1 MSGVAGGQGCQDR
14 GLWPGLVS
22 AFVVGG
28 DRADTFSTCGGRWWS
43 PAAGGI
49 RCQGPTPGEAD
60 RKHQKAGS
68 SKASLPVLPV
78 PRTARGLTNV
88 PCPGARLGQG
98 WWATGTGLHRSRPAL
113 GLQGIVVASAAG
125 GTGAVSAAVG
135 GHRARRLLFILV
147 KMRARSCRAGGPAA
161 HDPGSMGLK
170 LEGGRRAAHS
180 STLHHAGST
189 APPGQSPPLPG
200 SPAGPLRPPRGLGV
214 TLGHGSC
221 PWPRAT
227 GVGQDSAG
235 KVAPELPRVAPVI
248 AGEKTNP
255 TSRARGSRRAGSRHH
270 AADPR
275 PPGLRALPGSA
286 NLLPPLSRRQKWWQQ
301 EE

>member
-1 MSGVAGGQGCQDR
+1 MS
-14 GLWPGLVS
+14 W
-22 AFVVGG
+22 G
-28 DRADTFSTCGGRWWS
+28 DRADTFSACGGRWRS
-43 PAAGGI
+43 PAAGEI
-49 RCQGPTPGEAD
+49 RCQAGRGGQEASKGRKFKSISPSAAHPTHGPRAQQSPLPGSTAGLVGD
-60 RKHQKAGS
+60 RH
-68 SKASLPVLPV
+68 
-78 PRTARGLTNV
+78 
-88 PCPGARLGQG
+88 
-98 WWATGTGLHRSRPAL
+98 WAPPIPPAL
-113 GLQGIVVASAAG
+113 GVQGSGLVCAAG
-125 GTGAVSAAVG
+125 GAGAVSAAVG
-135 GHRARRLLFILV
+135 GHRGRHLLFILV
-147 KMRARSCRAGGPAA
+147 KMRACSCRAGGPAA

-180 STLHHAGST
+180 STLHYAGST

-200 SPAGPLRPPRGLGV
+200 SPAGPLQPPQGLGV

-235 KVAPELPRVAPVI
+235 KVAPELPRVAPGV
-248 AGEKTNP
+248 AGEKKNP
-255 TSRARGSRRAGSRHH
+255 TGRSWGSCRPGTRHH

-275 PPGLRALPGSA
+275 PPGLGALPGSA